1 MALSFT
7 PIGTSKTKEMR
18 FKIPAALFDELDA
31 GKKMLKEAGVDININ
46 EEVIRVLTKASAEI
60 QNYLKENTSPSA
72 GGETSP
78 TERTPLDTNK
88 PA

>member
-7 PIGTSKTKEMR
+7 PIGTSKTKEIR
-18 FKIPAALFDELDA
+18 FKIPAALSEELDA
-31 GKKMLKEAGVDININ
+31 GKKELHERGIVININ

-60 QNYLKENTSPSA
+60 QAYLRENPLP
-72 GGETSP
+72 GEDTGSSP
-78 TERTPLDTNK
+78 TDRTLLDTNK